1 MPETSWRFKGVYP
14 GLVTPFDENGVNET
28 QYRGLIDYVIR
39 TGANGIVPCASLG
52 EFTSMTFEE
61 KVEAIRI
68 ACEAAKGRVPVL
80 AGACAAYTDEVVKL
94 YRKAAELG
102 ASAALVV
109 SPYFM
114 KPSTKEIYE
123 HYEKVSNAGDMPV
136 FLYNCPQ
143 LTGVNLDWWLVEGLR
158 EIKGVVGLSDAS
170 GNAVNLLQILARR
183 PEDFQ
188 VVVGNDEVVLP
199 SLAAGC
205 DGAILAGANIFPD
218 RYVRMM
224 TALSQGDLKEARLI
238 QRSIQR
244 AARILVNKGGPL
256 AIKTALNMIGLPVGK
271 ARMPLMQGD
280 TLGYDDVDELRA
292 LLEDL
297 QLMPRGPVTFKVRDR
312 SLVAEAYPKAVGVTR
327 DVIDDLT
334 LLHGEALCGEG
345 LEVAHVDLVMGL
357 KDGPMQVAVANAG
370 KQVDGFHSSNIIK
383 DIRPTTVF
391 APTVTITDEHHSKL
405 VFEFAQRAVADAVTR
420 MITDRMIPEELVPD
434 LVIAVKAFVH
444 PGANNPRRVHMNN
457 FRATRFAIRRALE
470 GRQFVEDIVSQKD
483 SARHP
488 FAYNP

>member
-1 MPETSWRFKGVYP
+1 MTDGSWRFKGVYA
-14 GLVTPFDENGVNET
+14 GLVTPFDEEGVNEA
-28 QYRGLIDYVIR
+28 QYRNLIDYVIKA
-39 TGANGIVPCASLG
+39 GASGIVPCASLG

-68 ACEAAKGRVPVL
+68 ACDTAKGRVPVL
-80 AGACAAYTDEVVKL
+80 AGACAAYTADVVKL
-94 YRKAAELG
+94 YLKAAEFG

-123 HYEKVSNAGDMPV
+123 HYEKVANSGTLPV

-143 LTGVNLDWWLVEGLR
+143 LTGVNIDWFLVEGLR

-170 GNAVNLLQILARR
+170 GNLVNLSQILARR

-188 VVVGNDEVVLP
+188 VVNGHDEVVL
-199 SLAAGC
+199 SSIAAGC
-205 DGAILAGANIFPD
+205 DGAILGTANIFPD
-218 RYVRMM
+218 RYVRIM
-224 TALSQGDLKEARLI
+224 TALAQGDLKEARLI
-238 QRSIQR
+238 QRSLQR
-244 AARILVNKGGPL
+244 TARIVVNKGGPL
-256 AIKTALNMIGLPVGK
+256 AVKAALNMIGVPVGS
-271 ARMPLMQGD
+271 ARMPLMEGD
-280 TLGYDDVDELRA
+280 ILGFDDIDELRTQ
-292 LLEDL
+292 LEDI
-297 QLMPRGPVTFKVRDR
+297 QVIPRGPVTYKARNR
-312 SLVAEAYPKAVGVTR
+312 SLVADSYPKAVGLSK

-345 LEVAHVDLVMGL
+345 LEVAHVDLVLGL
-357 KDGPMQVAVANAG
+357 KDGPMQTAVTNANT
-370 KQVDGFHSSNIIK
+370 KVDGFHSSSIIK

-405 VFEFAQRAVADAVTR
+405 VFEYAQKAVADAVTR
-420 MITDRMIPEELVPD
+420 TITDRMLPEELVPD
-434 LVIAVKAFVH
+434 LAIAVKVFVH
-444 PGANNPRRVHMNN
+444 PNANNPRRVHMNN

-470 GRQFVEDIVSQKD
+470 GRQPVQEVIARRD